1 MPNQILI
8 VDDDRPFSKEVA
20 AFLAE
25 LGYRAHPCYS
35 LSEARKVL
43 KASQPDLVLLDL
55 NLPDGSGMD
64 LLPEVLHEPGET
76 PVIILSGYGT
86 IPVAVEAIKRGAEDF
101 LTKPVDPEHLRIIVE
116 RVLERRRLRNRMV
129 LAELERS
136 GGEILLGDSPAMRE
150 VISLCEAA
158 AATDTAVLLT
168 GETGTGK
175 QVLARLIHAKSARR
189 DRPFVYVNCATLTEN
204 LLESELFGHERGAFT
219 GAHRQKRGRAELADG
234 GTLFLDEIAELTPPV
249 QAKLLHFIEY
259 GEFTRLGGTVPLHP
273 DIRLL
278 CATNRNLQERV
289 AQGLFREDLYYRIH
303 VLHIHVPPLRERRE
317 DIPLFLNHF
326 IRHFSRNLNRPEPT
340 LAPGLLEKLQA
351 YSWPGNVRELRNA
364 VERAIILARGSEL
377 RESDFPFLREPA
389 PEPESGL
396 FRPRPLKQAVNDFK
410 KAFIGRVL
418 ESTGG
423 NQTQAAKIL
432 GIQRT
437 YLNQLLRGD
446 RLD

>member
-8 VDDDRPFSKEVA
+8 VDDDRAFGKEVA

-25 LGYRAHPCYS
+25 LGYGTRTCYS
-35 LSEARKVL
+35 LSEARKAL

-64 LLPEVLHEPGET
+64 LLPEVLREPGET

-116 RVLERRRLRNRMV
+116 RVMERRRLRNRMV

-136 GGEILLGDSPAMRE
+136 GGEILLGNSPAMWK
-150 VISLCEAA
+150 VLSMCEAA
-158 AATDTAVLLT
+158 AETDTAVLLT

-189 DRPFVYVNCATLTEN
+189 ERPFVYVNCATLTEN

-219 GAHRQKRGRAELADG
+219 GAHRLKRGRAELADG

-259 GEFTRLGGTVPLHP
+259 GEFTRLGGTVPLHA

-289 AQGLFREDLYYRIH
+289 ARGLFREDLYYRIY
-303 VLHIHVPPLRERRE
+303 VFHIHVPPLRERRE

-326 IRHFSRNLNRPEPT
+326 IRHFSRNLNRPEPA
-340 LAPGLLEKLQA
+340 LSPGLLEKLQA

-364 VERAIILARGSEL
+364 VERAIILSRGSEL
-377 RESDFPFLREPA
+377 RESDFPFLQESA
-389 PEPESGL
+389 PEPESAL

-410 KAFIGRVL
+410 KIFIERVL

-437 YLNQLLRGD
+437 YLNQLLRGG
-446 RLD
+446 RSG